1 VPSHNCKGVDTVNS
15 AKRKQ
20 LQQAARREA
29 RLNLATSVTG
39 WSIIAGLAAFTL
51 PIGYE
56 LLIVLMTI

>member
-1 VPSHNCKGVDTVNS
+1 VLNYNCKGAYIVNS

-20 LQQAARREA
+20 VQQAARREA

>member
-1 VPSHNCKGVDTVNS
+1 MNS

-20 LQQAARREA
+20 LKLKARREA

-51 PIGYE
+51 PLGYE